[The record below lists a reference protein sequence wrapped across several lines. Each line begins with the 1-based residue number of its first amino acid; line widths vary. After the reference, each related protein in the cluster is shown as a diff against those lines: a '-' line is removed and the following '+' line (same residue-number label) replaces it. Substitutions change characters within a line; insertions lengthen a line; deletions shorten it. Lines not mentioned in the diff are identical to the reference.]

1 MTDEAVVQA
10 TLRDKNQFAVL
21 VVRYEAKLDRYV
33 RRLGVVSPEDRQD
46 VLQNIFIKTYR
57 NLNDFDQSLSFSSWI
72 YRIAHNEAMS
82 WHRRENVR
90 PTGHLVAD
98 SDEVLPLI
106 VSEELDPETAAI
118 LNGDMRR
125 VENALHQVSTKYRE
139 PLILRFFEHKEYEE
153 ISDILRIP
161 IGTVGTLIYRGKKEL
176 KKHLLSESTV

>member
-33 RRLGVVSPEDRQD
+33 RRLGILSPDDRQD
-46 VLQNIFIKTYR
+46 ILQNIFIKTYR
-57 NLNDFDQSLSFSSWI
+57 NLHDFDPNLSFSSWV

-82 WHRRENVR
+82 WHRREKVR
-90 PTGHLVAD
+90 PTGHLVAE
-98 SDEVLPLI
+98 SDELLPLLE
-106 VSEELDPETAAI
+106 SGELDPETAAI
-118 LNGDMRR
+118 AVGDATRLER
-125 VENALHQVSTKYRE
+125 ALQALSDKYRE

-176 KKHLLSESTV
+176 KKRLLIESKP

>member
-1 MTDEAVVQA
+1 MTDEAVVEA

-33 RRLGVVSPEDRQD
+33 RRLGILSPDDRQD

-57 NLNDFDQSLSFSSWI
+57 NLNDFDQGLSFSSWI

-98 SDEVLPLI
+98 SDEVLPQIL
-106 VSEELDPETAAI
+106 SDELDPETAAI
-118 LNGDMRR
+118 VAGD
-125 VENALHQVSTKYRE
+125 ALRIETALALVPDKYRE

-176 KKHLLSESTV
+176 KKHLLTASTI